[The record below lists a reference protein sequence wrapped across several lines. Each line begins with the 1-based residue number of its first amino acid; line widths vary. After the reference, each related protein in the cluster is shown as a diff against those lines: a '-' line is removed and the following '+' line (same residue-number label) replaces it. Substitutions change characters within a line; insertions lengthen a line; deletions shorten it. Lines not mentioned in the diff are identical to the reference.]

1 MASTFTI
8 SWGDS
13 CHCVTLPVSQ
23 GRATLRTLRG
33 CLVGDG
39 AGMDGWVREEG
50 RMQGWMK
57 EGMDGQMDGGTNQ
70 PMDIN
75 LTVPLF

>member
-1 MASTFTI
+1 
-8 SWGDS
+8 
-13 CHCVTLPVSQ
+13 
-23 GRATLRTLRG
+23 
-33 CLVGDG
+33 
-39 AGMDGWVREEG
+39 MDVWVREEG

>member
-1 MASTFTI
+1 
-8 SWGDS
+8 
-13 CHCVTLPVSQ
+13 
-23 GRATLRTLRG
+23 
-33 CLVGDG
+33 
-39 AGMDGWVREEG
+39 MDGWVREEG

-57 EGMDGQMDGGTNQ
+57 EGMDGRMDGGTNQ